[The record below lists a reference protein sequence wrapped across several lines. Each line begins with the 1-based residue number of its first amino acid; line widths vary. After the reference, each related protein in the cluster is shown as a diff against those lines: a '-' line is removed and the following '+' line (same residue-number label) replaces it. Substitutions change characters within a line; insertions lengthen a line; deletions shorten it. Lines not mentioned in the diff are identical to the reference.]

1 MMRALVFGATSGIG
15 LACAKALCKD
25 YEVIGV
31 GRDISKVTDD
41 KIEFVECDLTDRKAL
56 KKLLT
61 SVSCPDVI
69 VLSQGCAYYGLHENI
84 SSDECEEMV
93 LTDLL
98 SPIEITNHYLS
109 YMKQRKS
116 GHIIFISS
124 VTADSVNPHGACYGA
139 CKAGIRSFAKSIFE
153 EVRKTDVKVSLISP
167 DLTDTDLYRNA
178 DFGVDKEFVLKPEDV
193 SEAVLFAVNKPSNVD
208 VFDIVIRPMRNA
220 IKK

>member
-1 MMRALVFGATSGIG
+1 MRALVFGATSGIG
-15 LACAKALCKD
+15 LSCARVLSKE

-31 GRDISKVTDD
+31 GRDTSKVSDD
-41 KIEFVECDLTDRKAL
+41 SIKFVECDLTDRKAL
-56 KKLLT
+56 KRLMD
-61 SVSCPDVI
+61 SIPCPDVI

-84 SSDECEEMV
+84 SSDSCEEMV

-98 SPIEITNHYLS
+98 SPIEITNQYLS

-178 DFGVDKEFVLKPEDV
+178 DFGVDKDLVLKPEDV
-193 SEAVLFAVNKPSNVD
+193 SEAVLFAIKKPSNVD

>member
-15 LACAKALCKD
+15 LACAKALAD
-25 YEVIGV
+25 NYEVIGV
-31 GRDISKVTDD
+31 GRDISKVSLDN
-41 KIEFVECDLTDRKAL
+41 IELLECDLSDKKAL
-56 KKLLT
+56 QNLLN
-61 SVSCPDVI
+61 SIKCPDII
-69 VLSQGCAYYGLHENI
+69 VFSQGCAYYGLHENI
-84 SSDECEEMV
+84 SSAACEEMV

-98 SPIEITNHYLS
+98 SPIEITNHYLAS
-109 YMKQRKS
+109 MKQRKS
-116 GHIIFISS
+116 GHLIFISS

-139 CKAGIRSFAKSIFE
+139 CKAGIRSFARSIFE

-178 DFGVDKEFVLKPEDV
+178 DFGVDKELVLKPSDV
-193 SEAVLFAVNKPSNVD
+193 SDAVLFAINKPSNVD

>member
-1 MMRALVFGATSGIG
+1 MRALVFGATSGIG
-15 LACAKALCKD
+15 LSGARVLSKE

-31 GRDISKVTDD
+31 GRDTSKVSDD
-41 KIEFVECDLTDRKAL
+41 SIKFVECDLTDRKAL
-56 KKLLT
+56 KRLMD
-61 SVSCPDVI
+61 SIPCPDVI

-84 SSDECEEMV
+84 SSDSCEEMV

-98 SPIEITNHYLS
+98 SPIEITNQYLS

-178 DFGVDKEFVLKPEDV
+178 DFGVDKDLVLKPEDV
-193 SEAVLFAVNKPSNVD
+193 SEAVLFAIKKPSNVD

>member
-1 MMRALVFGATSGIG
+1 MRALVFGATSGIG
-15 LACAKALCKD
+15 LACAKALSKD
-25 YEVIGV
+25 YEVIGI
-31 GRDISKVTDD
+31 GRDISKVSDENID
-41 KIEFVECDLTDRKAL
+41 LIECDLTDRKAL
-56 KKLLT
+56 RKIFE

-69 VLSQGCAYYGLHENI
+69 VMSQGCAYYGLHENI
-84 SSDECEEMV
+84 EPDACEEMI

-167 DLTDTDLYRNA
+167 DLTDTALYRNA
-178 DFGVDKEFVLKPEDV
+178 DFGVDKDLVLKPEDV
-193 SEAVLFAVNKPSNVD
+193 SEAVLFAINKPSNVD
-208 VFDIVIRPMRNA
+208 VFDITLRPMRNA